1 MSMVE
6 GCLIVV
12 CASSVEVTK
21 PSARTAASSPSSRC
35 TTWRVYRTSAATSE
49 ATNISLSP
57 RPSTTGLP
65 LRAATIRSGWRASR
79 TTIP

>member
-6 GCLIVV
+6 GSLMVV
-12 CASSVEVTK
+12 RASRVEVTK
-21 PSARTAASSPSSRC
+21 PSARTAATSPSSRC
-35 TTWRVYRTSAATSE
+35 TTWRVYRTNAATSE

-65 LRAATIRSGWRASR
+65 LRAATMTSGWRASR
-79 TTIP
+79 TTMP